1 MNERAVASVNDGV
14 AAGWPDV
21 EPVRKIN
28 HLEKLNVSSHIE
40 YLYYETTKQL
50 FPCLNILPRAH
61 PMKRMFETFILPRVQ

>member
-1 MNERAVASVNDGV
+1 MNERAVASVNDGA

-40 YLYYETTKQL
+40 YLT
-50 FPCLNILPRAH
+50 
-61 PMKRMFETFILPRVQ
+61 MKLRNNYFLAFIFSLELIR